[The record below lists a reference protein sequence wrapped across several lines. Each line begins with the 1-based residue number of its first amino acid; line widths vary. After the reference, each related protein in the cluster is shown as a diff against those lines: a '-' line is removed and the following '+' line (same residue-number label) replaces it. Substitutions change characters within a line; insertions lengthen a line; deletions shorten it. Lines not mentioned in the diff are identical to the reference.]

1 MKQGSPAQFVPAS
14 NPLATV
20 TVIVVTFNSAETIV
34 RCIASLTKDLETI
47 VVDNASTDG
56 TADLVRKSF
65 PHVRVVRNK
74 SNHGFGAANNLGLS
88 MATAQ
93 FALLLNPDAWAEES
107 GSIQELAAFMENNDA
122 AVACGGRLLNPD
134 GSPQESA
141 CRDLT
146 LWAVFSE
153 QTFLEKLFPTYWVS
167 LRHLRKSRDP
177 LRVSQVMGA
186 CLLMRRVDRSFL
198 KFDERFF
205 LYCEDTE
212 LSARLQDCGS
222 IWYLPSALFGH
233 DLGSSSLNNRWQ
245 SIAYYNRGKE
255 LYFAIH
261 HGKGAAVAAW
271 LLNRFGATLRLAMWG
286 MATITTLFTVP
297 KFRAKAAMFVK
308 VLFAPLDPYSRHNRA
323 SRV

>member
-1 MKQGSPAQFVPAS
+1 MP
-14 NPLATV
+14 TI
-20 TVIVVTFNSAETIV
+20 TVIVVTYNSAETIV
-34 RCIASLTKDLETI
+34 RCIASLSEDFETI

-56 TADLVRKSF
+56 TPDLLRESF

-74 SNHGFGAANNLGLS
+74 KNLGFGAAGNLGLW
-88 MATAQ
+88 MATAE
-93 FALLLNPDAWAEES
+93 FALLLNPDAWAEEP
-107 GSIQELAAFMENNDA
+107 GSIQELAGFMETERD
-122 AVACGGRLLNPD
+122 AVACGGMLRNPD

-153 QTFLEKLFPTYWVS
+153 QTFLEKLVPTYWVS
-167 LRHLRKSRDP
+167 LRHLRRSSDP

-186 CLLMRRVDRSFL
+186 CLLMRRVDGSFL

-212 LSARLQDCGS
+212 LCARLQDHGS
-222 IWYLPSALFGH
+222 IWYIPGAIFGH
-233 DLGSSSLNNRWQ
+233 ELGSSSLTNRWQ

-261 HGKGAAVAAW
+261 HGRAAPATAW
-271 LLNRFGATLRLAMWG
+271 LLNRLGAALRLGFWG
-286 MATITTLFTVP
+286 LASILSLFLVP
-297 KFRAKAAMFVK
+297 KLRAKAAIFAK
-308 VLFAPLDPYSRHNRA
+308 VLFASLDPYSRHNRA